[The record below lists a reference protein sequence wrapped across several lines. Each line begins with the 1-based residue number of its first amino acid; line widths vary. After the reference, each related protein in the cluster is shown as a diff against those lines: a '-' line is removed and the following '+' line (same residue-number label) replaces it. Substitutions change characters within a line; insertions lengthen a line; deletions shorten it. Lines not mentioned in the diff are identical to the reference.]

1 MAVQAQQEVEPNGV
15 IPEFQQSYAP
25 KRTATKVWLLN
36 TIYTNTIQIENV
48 MHQVLFT
55 LRQSRRYRI
64 YPSNSSTSHE
74 ASIKCVSTSPNQ
86 QNLYIKKS
94 MNVPIRQ
101 SQ

>member
-1 MAVQAQQEVEPNGV
+1 MEQEVGPNGV

-36 TIYTNTIQIENV
+36 TIYTKTIQIENV
-48 MHQVLFT
+48 MHQVFT

-74 ASIKCVSTSPNQ
+74 ASIKRVNIGDLKPT
-86 QNLYIKKS
+86 K
-94 MNVPIRQ
+94 
-101 SQ
+101 